1 MGAFQSVEDLDA
13 HGDLSTFNIQ
23 DGFVEAIVRG
33 YRKGFITDAEYFQL
47 RGANSLSDVRLNL
60 QDTDY
65 VGFLDDEVEL
75 TSSAFKEK
83 ATLKFATE
91 FKYMRSQ
98 ANEPLATFLDY
109 ITYEY
114 MINNIILIL
123 ETMLQ
128 NPDSDTEA
136 VMSRCHPLGQ
146 MSERTMKLIA
156 SFKNSKR
163 AIDELV
169 QNVLVNTP
177 VGKYFEQY
185 LSSLTE
191 NERLRGGTEVK
202 GILDEKNYNVIEHHV
217 MRLYLEDFYRFVQT
231 LGGETSEVMGNLLKV
246 RADQRS
252 INIVRNSFSWEL
264 GTERAKRESD
274 RQALLPSF
282 GMIYPQGTALMKDV
296 KKEADLT
303 AFLKKYKAYGRLW
316 EVWADLENKDD
327 DSGGLDD
334 GWYHFMLEL
343 YETAFLGQCHYAPF
357 YAFVKLKEQ
366 EVRNLVYI
374 CECIQQRQKDKIG
387 LYIPIF
393 SPNRGLMAWGKMET
407 KHRS

>member
-1 MGAFQSVEDLDA
+1 MGGFQSVEDLNA

-33 YRKGFITDAEYFQL
+33 YRKGFLTDAEYFQL
-47 RGANSLSDVRLNL
+47 RGAKSLSDVRLNL

-65 VGFLDDEVEL
+65 AGFLDDEAEL
-75 TSSAFKEK
+75 TTGAFKEK

-109 ITYEY
+109 ISYEY

-128 NPDSDTEA
+128 NPDSDTEII
-136 VMSRCHPLGQ
+136 MSRCHPLGQ

-163 AIDELV
+163 MIDELV

-191 NERLRGGTEVK
+191 NERLRGGAEVQ
-202 GILDEKNYNVIEHHV
+202 GILSEKNYNVIEHHV

-231 LGGETSEVMGNLLKV
+231 LGGETAEIMGNLLKV

-296 KKEADLT
+296 KKESDLT
-303 AFLKKYKAYGRLW
+303 TFLKKYKAYSRLW

-343 YETAFLGQCHYAPF
+343 YETAFLGQCNYAPF

-393 SPNRGLMAWGKMET
+393 SPSRGLMAWSKMET
-407 KHRS
+407 KHRA